1 MKKMILLLSFILIS
15 SINIY
20 SQEGKTSEND
30 KYIETIGTMS
40 SSGLYLTYLSISVI
54 KQNIDLDEKP
64 EYFKD
69 YDKVIGS
76 VISTID
82 MNVAGLTR
90 LKKSGVLNETDIQ
103 FIGNLND
110 VFLMLKKDAKLLS
123 AYLNSQKD
131 DDYKS
136 FSDYHDTL
144 YNTMAQFFK
153 SDNK

>member
-1 MKKMILLLSFILIS
+1 MKKIILLLSFILICT
-15 SINIY
+15 INLY
-20 SQEGKTSEND
+20 SQEGKSQEND

-54 KQNIDLDEKP
+54 KQNIDLDEKL

-82 MNVAGLTR
+82 MNVTGLAK

-110 VFLMLKKDAKLLS
+110 VFLMLKKDATLLS
-123 AYLNSQKD
+123 VYLNSQKE

-144 YNTMAQFFK
+144 YNTISQFFNNEK
-153 SDNK
+153 